1 MSATREAPYTVRRAA
16 SSDRDGLAR
25 LSTQLGYPMTP
36 EEASARL
43 TDVEGHPDHALF
55 VADEG
60 AEGRLAGW
68 LQVSLPRI
76 FESPRQAEIAGLVVD
91 EEHRGRGIG
100 PALLRQAEAW
110 AQERG
115 CTVLRVRSNVVRERA
130 HGFYRREGFGEI
142 KTQRVFEK
150 KLVSPA

>member
-1 MSATREAPYTVRRAA
+1 MSEGACTVRRAA
-16 SSDRDGLAR
+16 SFDRDDLAR
-25 LSTQLGYPMTP
+25 LSTQLGYPMTA
-36 EEASARL
+36 EEAASRL
-43 TDVEGHPDHALF
+43 SDVDGHPDHALF
-55 VADEG
+55 VADAG
-60 AEGRLAGW
+60 AERGLAAW

-110 AQERG
+110 ARERG
-115 CTVLRVRSNVVRERA
+115 CAVLRVRSNVVRERA

-150 KLVSPA
+150 RLDPSA

>member
-1 MSATREAPYTVRRAA
+1 MSQGPSNVRRAA
-16 SSDRDGLAR
+16 SSDRDDLAR

-43 TDVEGHPDHALF
+43 SEIAGHPDHALF
-55 VADEG
+55 VADAG
-60 AEGRLAGW
+60 GLLAGW

-100 PALLRQAEAW
+100 PALLRRAEAW
-110 AQERG
+110 ARERG
-115 CTVLRVRSNVVRERA
+115 CAVLRVRSNVVRERA

-150 KLVSPA
+150 RLDPPA